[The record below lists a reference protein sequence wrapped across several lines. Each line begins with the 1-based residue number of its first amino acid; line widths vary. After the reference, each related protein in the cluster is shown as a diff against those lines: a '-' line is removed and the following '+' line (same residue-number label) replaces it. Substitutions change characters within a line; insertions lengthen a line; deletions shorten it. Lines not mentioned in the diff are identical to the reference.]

1 MPPAICR
8 EPRCCSIPRWRSE
21 LRASVP
27 HLAIRLTEPHR
38 QLVQVRLQH
47 QPQRSLL
54 RFALPQWTPGSYL
67 IRNYVRRLEGLE
79 LWQSGQPVGVR
90 RSGVASWEAE
100 LPSLEPIE
108 LRYGA
113 VAPELTVRTCH
124 LTVDH
129 GFLALAAVALA
140 IEGERWSPHTLS
152 LELPDGWEPFV
163 PLPREPDGRWLAGDF
178 DQLID
183 TPVEAGPHPSHNF
196 AVAGVPHRWVEWG
209 GDLPVEDPAWLR
221 DVEQVCMAC
230 CRLMGVEQPAAE
242 HYLFVLHR
250 SENGYGGLEHD
261 LSTVLQFGRQ
271 ALAKPDGRRKLLQL
285 VAHEYLHQ
293 WNVRRL
299 RPAELTPYAYE
310 QAVVV
315 PTLWF
320 AEGVTSYVD
329 QLLPHAAGITT
340 EAEVLE
346 DLGADLSRYLLS
358 AGRRV
363 QSLRASSEEAWVKLY
378 LADAHSASSQIS
390 YYLKGAVLA
399 LVLDLR
405 LRQQGSGL
413 PAVLQALWRSH
424 GAAGRGYREAD
435 LIAAFSRHDPEL
447 EQLLPQ
453 WLDAIDDPPLQ
464 EALAWVGLRLRPE
477 TAPAP
482 WMGWLLEPQAGGLM
496 VKRVERD
503 APAQQAGL
511 TVGDELLALDGCRLR
526 TADDA
531 ERELKRGEPG
541 QEREL
546 LWVRDGLVRRS
557 LVVAGQPAVKSWVL
571 EVDPEAVPET
581 AARRAAW
588 LQLAPP

>member
-1 MPPAICR
+1 M
-8 EPRCCSIPRWRSE
+8 
-21 LRASVP
+21 P
-27 HLAIRLTEPHR
+27 HLAISLTEPHR
-38 QLVQVRLQH
+38 QLVRVRLQH
-47 QPQRSLL
+47 QPQRQLL
-54 RFALPQWTPGSYL
+54 RFSLPQWTPGSYL

-79 LWQSGQPVGVR
+79 LHQGGELVQVR
-90 RSGVASWEAE
+90 RTGVASWEAE
-100 LPSLEPIE
+100 LHALEPIE
-108 LRYGA
+108 IHYRL

-129 GFLALAAVALA
+129 GFLALAAVALE
-140 IEGERWSPHTLS
+140 IEGERWSPHSLG
-152 LELPDGWEPFV
+152 LELPQGWQPFV
-163 PLPREPDGRWLAGDF
+163 PLPRQGDGRWLACDF

-183 TPVEAGPHPSHNF
+183 TPVEAGSHPSHDF

-209 GDLPVEDPAWLR
+209 GDLPAEDSDWLE
-221 DVEQVCMAC
+221 DVERVCLAC
-230 CRLMGVEQPAAE
+230 CRLMGVSQPAAE

-299 RPAELTPYAYE
+299 RPAELSPYAYG

-320 AEGVTSYVD
+320 AEGVTSYLD
-329 QLLPHAAGITT
+329 QLLPHAAGISS
-340 EAEVLE
+340 EAELLE

-358 AGRRV
+358 PGRRV
-363 QSLRASSEEAWVKLY
+363 QSLKASSEEAWVKLY

-405 LRQQGSGL
+405 LRQRGSGL

-424 GAAGRGYREAD
+424 GAVGRGYREAD
-435 LIAAFSRHDPEL
+435 LMTAFSTLDPEL
-447 EQLLPQ
+447 AQLLPA
-453 WLDAIDDPPLQ
+453 WLSSTDDPPLE
-464 EALAWVGLRLRPE
+464 EALAVVGLCLRPE
-477 TAPAP
+477 LSPAP
-482 WMGWLLEPQAGGLM
+482 WVGWQLEGQGGVLS
-496 VKRVERD
+496 VKRLDRD
-503 APAQQAGL
+503 SPAQLAGL

-526 TADDA
+526 SADDA
-531 ERELKRGEPG
+531 ERQLKRWLPG

-557 LVVAGQPAVKSWVL
+557 ALVPGEPAVKRWLL
-571 EVDPEAVPET
+571 EPDPGASPEAV
-581 AARRAAW
+581 AQRAAW
-588 LQLAPP
+588 LRMELP

>member
-1 MPPAICR
+1 MPR
-8 EPRCCSIPRWRSE
+8 F
-21 LRASVP
+21 
-27 HLAIRLTEPHR
+27 AIRLTEPHR
-38 QLVQVRLQH
+38 QLVQVRLH
-47 QPQRSLL
+47 HHPQRQRL
-54 RFALPQWTPGSYL
+54 RFSLPQWTPGSYL
-67 IRNYVRRLEGLE
+67 IRNYVRRLEGLQLRQGKE
-79 LWQSGQPVGVR
+79 TVPLR
-90 RSGVASWEAE
+90 RTAVSTWEAE

-108 LRYGA
+108 LSYGL

-129 GFLALAAVALA
+129 GFLAMAAVAME
-140 IEGERWSPHTLS
+140 IEGERWSPHELS
-152 LELPDGWEPFV
+152 LELPDGWQGFV
-163 PLPREPDGRWLAGDF
+163 PLPCSGDGTWLARNF

-183 TPVEAGPHPSHNF
+183 TPVEAGAHPSQAF

-209 GDLPVEDPAWLR
+209 GDLPAEDSAWLA
-221 DVEQVCMAC
+221 DVERVCLAC
-230 CRLMGVEQPAAE
+230 CRLMGVNRPAAE

-250 SENGYGGLEHD
+250 TENGYGGLEHD

-299 RPAELTPYAYE
+299 RPAELTPYAYD
-310 QAVVV
+310 QAVVI

-329 QLLPHAAGITT
+329 QLLPHAAGITS

-358 AGRRV
+358 PGRRV

-378 LADAHSASSQIS
+378 LADAHSANSQIS

-405 LRQQGSGL
+405 LRQRGSGL

-424 GAAGRGYREAD
+424 GSAGRGYSEAD

-447 EQLLPQ
+447 EQLLPE
-453 WLDAIDDPPLQ
+453 WLNSTDDPPLHD
-464 EALAWVGLRLRPE
+464 ALAVVGLRLRAE
-477 TAPAP
+477 TAAVP
-482 WMGWLLEPQAGGLM
+482 WVGWQVDVQAGAL
-496 VKRVERD
+496 VVRRLERD
-503 APAQQAGL
+503 SPAQVAGL
-511 TVGDELLALDGCRLR
+511 SVGDELLALDGYRLR
-526 TADDA
+526 SADDA
-531 ERELKRGEPG
+531 ERELKRRAPG
-541 QEREL
+541 VEREL
-546 LWVRDGLVRRS
+546 LWVRDGSVRRS
-557 LVVAGQPAVKSWVL
+557 LLRPAQPAVQRWVL
-571 EVDPEAVPET
+571 EAHPEAS
-581 AARRAAW
+581 AAAEQQRAAW
-588 LQLAPP
+588 LQLALP

>member
-1 MPPAICR
+1 MP
-8 EPRCCSIPRWRSE
+8 
-21 LRASVP
+21 
-27 HLAIRLTEPHR
+27 HFAIRLTEPQR
-38 QLVQVRLQH
+38 QLVQVCLHH
-47 QPQRSLL
+47 QPERPLL
-54 RFALPQWTPGSYL
+54 RLSLPQWTPGSYL
-67 IRNYVRRLEGLE
+67 IRNYVRRLEGLQ
-79 LWQSGQPVGVR
+79 LHQAGAVVPLR
-90 RSGVASWEAE
+90 RTGVAGWEAD

-108 LRYGA
+108 LRYA
-113 VAPELTVRTCH
+113 VLAPELTVRTCH

-140 IEGERWSPHTLS
+140 IEGERWSPHTLA

-163 PLPREPDGRWLAGDF
+163 PLPRDPAGPWRARDF

-183 TPVEAGPHPSHNF
+183 TPVEAGPHPSHDF

-209 GDLPVEDPAWLR
+209 GDLPAEDPAWLA
-221 DVEQVCMAC
+221 DVERVCLAC

-250 SENGYGGLEHD
+250 SDNGYGGLEHD

-299 RPAELTPYAYE
+299 RPAELTPYAYD

-320 AEGVTSYVD
+320 AEGITSYLD
-329 QLLPHAAGITT
+329 QLLPHAAGITS

-358 AGRRV
+358 PGRRV
-363 QSLRASSEEAWVKLY
+363 QSLRSSSEEAWVKLY

-399 LVLDLR
+399 LVLDLH
-405 LRQQGSGL
+405 LRQHGSSV

-424 GAAGRGYREAD
+424 GAAGMGYREAD
-435 LIAAFSRHDPEL
+435 LIAAFSACDPAL
-447 EQLLPQ
+447 AVLLPQ
-453 WLDAIDDPPLQ
+453 WLQTTDDPPLQ
-464 EALAWVGLRLRPE
+464 EALAWVGLQLSPDQ
-477 TAPAP
+477 APVP
-482 WMGWLLEPQAGGLM
+482 WVGWQLEAQAGGLS
-496 VKRVERD
+496 VRRLDRD
-503 APAQQAGL
+503 GPAQQAGL

-526 TADDA
+526 TPDDA
-531 ERELKRGEPG
+531 ERELQRCPPE
-541 QEREL
+541 QQREL
-546 LWVRDGLVRRS
+546 LWVRDNRVRRS
-557 LVVAGQPAVKSWVL
+557 LLLPAPPAVQRWRL
-571 EVDPEAVPET
+571 EPLPQAPAAA